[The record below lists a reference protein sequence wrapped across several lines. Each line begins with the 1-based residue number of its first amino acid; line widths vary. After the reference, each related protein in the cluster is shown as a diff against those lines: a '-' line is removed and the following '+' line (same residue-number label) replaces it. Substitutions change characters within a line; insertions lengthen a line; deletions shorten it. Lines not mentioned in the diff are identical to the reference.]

1 MIWIFLNIDSY
12 LLLKEKKTYH
22 EYIENNSI
30 DEISKKL
37 NYNGLPC
44 ITDFHNSK
52 LIHDYYFYNL
62 YMFMF
67 ETKNKSDYTLSLV
80 KFKRNKYRILSSH
93 LSNEKIISDKCGWNC
108 KTVHS
113 NFLIINFYRNN
124 LDNQYNEYLLAKKN
138 NLPIVK
144 LGVDDYGQGLNISG
158 IIVKIYIDIK
168 KLSYTNGMYSL
179 KCCGFNSN
187 ISIISKQTFKI

>member
-1 MIWIFLNIDSY
+1 
-12 LLLKEKKTYH
+12 
-22 EYIENNSI
+22 
-30 DEISKKL
+30 
-37 NYNGLPC
+37 
-44 ITDFHNSK
+44 
-52 LIHDYYFYNL
+52 
-62 YMFMF
+62 MF

-80 KFKRNKYRILSSH
+80 KFKRNKYTILLFDS
-93 LSNEKIISDKCGWNC
+93 SNEKIISDKCGWNC

-168 KLSYTNGMYSL
+168 KLSIPMECIDLNVACSNERSNMIL
-179 KCCGFNSN
+179 KENFLNLIEIDLFYNDNKIDCEYNHRCIFRDII
-187 ISIISKQTFKI
+187 ISILKHEQSKVVYDVNKKY